1 MWHPAEGKVGVEVTQ
16 ESHWATLITRIGG
29 AWGEAVGKVTQV
41 EENDRPCRVKANTG
55 GGLIRGR

>member
-1 MWHPAEGKVGVEVTQ
+1 MGVEVTQ